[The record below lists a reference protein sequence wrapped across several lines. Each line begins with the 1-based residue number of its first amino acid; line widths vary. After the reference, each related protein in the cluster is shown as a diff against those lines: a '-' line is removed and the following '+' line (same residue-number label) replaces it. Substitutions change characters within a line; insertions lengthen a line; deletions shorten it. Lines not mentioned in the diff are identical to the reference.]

1 MIVLLAAQ
9 FIGLGLFSKG
19 FFPYKASLPGFS
31 TIEEHPKLPNGDKAA
46 PLVPKFDR
54 LVFMLVD
61 ALRSDFVFG
70 ENSDMNF
77 VKNLIE
83 NHHAV
88 PYTAIATAPTV
99 TLPRIKALTTGSVPN
114 FLDAILNIAES
125 DTSSSLLS
133 QDNWLVQIKKAGNKS
148 ISFFGDDTWIKL
160 FPGVFNTTDGT
171 TSFFATDTVEV
182 DLNVTRNVKPQLS
195 KPDWDVLIFHYL
207 GLDHVGH
214 SGGPHS
220 PLMRPKQ
227 KEMDDVVK
235 IIYDTIIDQDTQRM
249 QANKNAKP
257 TLFILCGDHG
267 MNEVGNHGG
276 ASIGEITT
284 AFVFMSSKFNTVKHV
299 HDKMSKNHD
308 PPSFRYYKVVNQV
321 DVVPTL
327 SYLFGVPIPKNN
339 LGKVM
344 LDLLVDTNEFE
355 KLRVM
360 QLNAHQ
366 LSGILQNTWISFDC
380 NPNITLQSGKN
391 CDQDADDV
399 KTRLQCL
406 YWLSYYYHAMALNS
420 IDANYISNA
429 SFFYDKFISE
439 SSSYISSSFSD
450 YDVGSMYW
458 GLLFM
463 GFASVCFV
471 IVLVNQNARRRK
483 QIRNREKYNK
493 LQFLSYLGTFGL
505 CITMFSSSFIEEE
518 HQFWYF
524 WIQTMWFGFI
534 IYSFRSSKFVHD
546 QILALLSACQMIL
559 IRIIRIW
566 NQTGQKYAGE
576 IDLRFYFN
584 TSHVYYMWIL
594 FFCSMLIL
602 TTMTLREILVTRLIQ
617 GKNILQIV
625 LQLISVLIIIFIA
638 FSITKYKLEID
649 GGSILFPD
657 IFSWIIMIVPITL
670 PVMLARM
677 IYATIGASL
686 VLISLLT
693 ILQSKLRNTQA
704 PKITIFPKFSLYL
717 ITYLLILLSRP
728 HNLSLYILF
737 FIQYHLLS
745 KWIHISISYGI
756 EISPITFNFILICLK
771 FVSFFA
777 FGNSNSLATTD
788 ISNSYVGVT
797 KYNPSWVGMLT
808 FLANWAGPIWW
819 VFAGNLLRFEIV
831 ERRVF
836 INHSEKNKSPTSSDV
851 DEGSAINNSNSETSQ
866 INNTTSNTLSHT
878 SSAISAAT
886 IATKQE
892 LKRLQYHTSLFQ
904 IMTFHSLLL
913 FIISIAVTILRSH
926 LFIWTVFS
934 PKYLYQIVWYIL
946 FLVGVEVII
955 GGIMWSIGLN
965 VLMRE

>member
-1 MIVLLAAQ
+1 
-9 FIGLGLFSKG
+9 
-19 FFPYKASLPGFS
+19 
-31 TIEEHPKLPNGDKAA
+31 
-46 PLVPKFDR
+46 
-54 LVFMLVD
+54 
-61 ALRSDFVFG
+61 
-70 ENSDMNF
+70 
-77 VKNLIE
+77 
-83 NHHAV
+83 
-88 PYTAIATAPTV
+88 
-99 TLPRIKALTTGSVPN
+99 
-114 FLDAILNIAES
+114 
-125 DTSSSLLS
+125 
-133 QDNWLVQIKKAGNKS
+133 
-148 ISFFGDDTWIKL
+148 
-160 FPGVFNTTDGT
+160 
-171 TSFFATDTVEV
+171 DTVEV
-182 DLNVTRNVKPQLS
+182 DLNVTRNIKPQLS

-235 IIYDTIIDQDTQRM
+235 IIYDTILDQDTRRI
-249 QANKNAKP
+249 QADKSAKP

-267 MNEVGNHGG
+267 MNEV
-276 ASIGEITT
+276 
-284 AFVFMSSKFNTVKHV
+284 
-299 HDKMSKNHD
+299 
-308 PPSFRYYKVVNQV
+308 VNQI

-339 LGKVM
+339 LGKVI

-355 KLRVM
+355 KLRAM

-420 IDANYISNA
+420 IDANYI
-429 SFFYDKFISE
+429 K

-471 IVLVNQNARRRK
+471 IVLVNQNSRRRK

-505 CITMFSSSFIEEE
+505 CITMFSSSYIEEE

-534 IYSFRSSKFVHD
+534 IYRSSKFVHD

-576 IDLRFYFN
+576 IDLRFFLN

-677 IYATIGASL
+677 IYATIGTSL
-686 VLISLLT
+686 ILISLLT
-693 ILQSKLRNTQA
+693 ILQSKLRNTQ
-704 PKITIFPKFSLYL
+704 
-717 ITYLLILLSRP
+717 
-728 HNLSLYILF
+728 
-737 FIQYHLLS
+737 
-745 KWIHISISYGI
+745 
-756 EISPITFNFILICLK
+756 
-771 FVSFFA
+771 
-777 FGNSNSLATTD
+777 
-788 ISNSYVGVT
+788 GVT
-797 KYNPSWVGMLT
+797 KYNPSWVGILT

-836 INHSEKNKSPTSSDV
+836 INHSEKNKSSSSD
-851 DEGSAINNSNSETSQ
+851 DEGNTINNSNSETSQ
-866 INNTTSNTLSHT
+866 INNTT

>member
-1 MIVLLAAQ
+1 MQTCKRSCSILIVLLAAQ

-77 VKNLIE
+77 VKKYVNVIWVRIFLNSHIYFISLIE

-114 FLDAILNIAES
+114 FLDVILNIAES

-235 IIYDTIIDQDTQRM
+235 IIYDTIIDQDTQRI

-267 MNEVGNHGG
+267 MNESNLHPDSVPICPKPALDYPRLLQIYKHIFKPIPGVAPEYIILLTILSLLQRHIDLNQISFFSPMG
-276 ASIGEITT
+276 

-299 HDKMSKNHD
+299 HDKMSTNHD

-534 IYSFRSSKFVHD
+534 IYRSSKFVHD
-546 QILALLSACQMIL
+546 QILALLSACQMVL

-693 ILQSKLRNTQA
+693 ILQSKLRNTQ
-704 PKITIFPKFSLYL
+704 
-717 ITYLLILLSRP
+717 
-728 HNLSLYILF
+728 
-737 FIQYHLLS
+737 
-745 KWIHISISYGI
+745 
-756 EISPITFNFILICLK
+756 
-771 FVSFFA
+771 
-777 FGNSNSLATTD
+777 D

-946 FLVGVEVII
+946 FLVGVEKNIAGEPNFVAVDEDYEIFI
-955 GGIMWSIGLN
+955 PS
-965 VLMRE
+965 

>member
-1 MIVLLAAQ
+1 MQKSWPILIVLLVAQ
-9 FIGLGLFSKG
+9 FVGLGLFSKG

-70 ENSDMNF
+70 ENSDMIF

-83 NHHAV
+83 NHRAI

-99 TLPRIKALTTGSVPN
+99 TLPRIKALTTGTVPN

-125 DTSSSLLS
+125 DTTSSLLF
-133 QDNWLVQIKKAGNKS
+133 QDNWLVQIKKGGNKS

-195 KPDWDVLIFHYL
+195 RPDWDVLIFHYL

-220 PLMRPKQ
+220 PLMKPKQ

-235 IIYDTIIDQDTQRM
+235 LIYETIIDQDNRRIKM
-249 QANKNAKP
+249 NKNAKP

-267 MNEVGNHGG
+267 MNE
-276 ASIGEITT
+276 
-284 AFVFMSSKFNTVKHV
+284 AFVFMSSKFNNVRHV
-299 HDKMSKNHD
+299 HDKVSTNHD
-308 PPSFRYYKVVNQV
+308 AISFRYYKVVNQV

-355 KLRVM
+355 KLRAM
-360 QLNAHQ
+360 QLNAYQ
-366 LSGILQNTWISFDC
+366 LSGILQNTWISFDRD
-380 NPNITLQSGKN
+380 PNITLQSGKN

-429 SFFYDKFISE
+429 SFFYDK

-450 YDVGSMYW
+450 YDIESMYW

-463 GFASVCFV
+463 GVAAVCFI
-471 IVLVNQNARRRK
+471 IVVLRRQNTRRRK
-483 QIRNREKYNK
+483 QFRNWEKYNR
-493 LQFLSYLGTFGL
+493 LQFLSCLGIFGL
-505 CITMFSSSFIEEE
+505 CITMFSSSYIEEE

-534 IYSFRSSKFVHD
+534 IYSFKSSKYVHD
-546 QILALLSACQMIL
+546 QRLALLSAGQMIL
-559 IRIIRIW
+559 VRIVRTW

-584 TSHVYYMWIL
+584 SSHVYYMWIL

-602 TTMTLREILVTRLIQ
+602 TTMTIREILVTRLIQ
-617 GKNILQIV
+617 GKNFLQIV
-625 LQLISVLIIIFIA
+625 LQLIAALIIIFIA

-649 GGSILFPD
+649 GGSIMFPD

-670 PVMLARM
+670 PAILARV
-677 IYATIGASL
+677 IYATIGTSL
-686 VLISLLT
+686 ILNFLLT
-693 ILQSKLRNTQA
+693 ILQNKLRNTQ
-704 PKITIFPKFSLYL
+704 
-717 ITYLLILLSRP
+717 
-728 HNLSLYILF
+728 
-737 FIQYHLLS
+737 
-745 KWIHISISYGI
+745 
-756 EISPITFNFILICLK
+756 
-771 FVSFFA
+771 
-777 FGNSNSLATTD
+777 
-788 ISNSYVGVT
+788 GVT
-797 KYNPSWVGMLT
+797 KYSPLWVGMLT

-836 INHSEKNKSPTSSDV
+836 INQSKNQNGDD
-851 DEGSAINNSNSETSQ
+851 DEGNGKNTINNPNSETSQ
-866 INNTTSNTLSHT
+866 INNTRSNI
-878 SSAISAAT
+878 SSAISTST

-904 IMTFHSLLL
+904 VTTFHSLVL

-934 PKYLYQIVWYIL
+934 PKYLYQIVWYTL
-946 FLVGVEVII
+946 FLVGVEII
-955 GGIMWSIGLN
+955 VGGIMWIVGLN
-965 VLMRE
+965 VLTKE